1 MWFTTNTSWNI
12 RWKILYFN
20 SLKFTKSQTFCSKNW
35 EKLIFTTSSKKN
47 DYIWSTV
54 HAFIKL
60 IINVNGL
67 FVAVVWICS
76 KEKNKVTTWLSL
88 STQKS
93 CKKYLSTYIIL
104 HQAFIILWEY
114 DTKLDIE
121 CTIWYFLQCFNP
133 DSFLLVFNIDKI
145 VFSKQNCVTWFL
157 LKEFLYLSHCK
168 CNIIQEYL
176 GLGILNRSIGACS
189 LLCCLNVSDIH

>member
-1 MWFTTNTSWNI
+1 MILSAQNCSKLWFTTTTSWNI

-20 SLKFTKSQTFCSKNW
+20 SLKFTKSQTFPTKELGKIW
-35 EKLIFTTSSKKN
+35 IFTTLKRN

-76 KEKNKVTTWLSL
+76 KEKNKVSTWLSL

-93 CKKYLSTYIIL
+93 CKKYLSTYIIFYIRGL
-104 HQAFIILWEY
+104 NNIVGIWYKIRYWMYHLVLFTMLQSWFIPFSFQYRQNCIFK
-114 DTKLDIE
+114 TKLCHMI
-121 CTIWYFLQCFNP
+121 F
-133 DSFLLVFNIDKI
+133 VK
-145 VFSKQNCVTWFL
+145 
-157 LKEFLYLSHCK
+157 
-168 CNIIQEYL
+168 
-176 GLGILNRSIGACS
+176 GISIFEP
-189 LLCCLNVSDIH
+189 L